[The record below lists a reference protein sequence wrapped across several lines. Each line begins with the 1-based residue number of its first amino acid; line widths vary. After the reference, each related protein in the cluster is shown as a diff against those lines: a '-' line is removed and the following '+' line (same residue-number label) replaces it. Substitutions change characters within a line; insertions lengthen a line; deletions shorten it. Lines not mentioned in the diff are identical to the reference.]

1 LNAQEMDEEIV
12 RKHIHLYVNKY
23 SENIGEKGKEAVIY
37 LFNKINNQATKL
49 DIWV

>member
-1 LNAQEMDEEIV
+1 MDEEIV

-37 LFNKINNQATKL
+37 LFNKINNLATNL